1 MGSLK
6 PIFGNFDENGTRRKQ
21 TSDRIQKYKL
31 FREIFIYYY
40 VPSFEIQADIFMSL
54 ESI

>member
-1 MGSLK
+1 MPRK
-6 PIFGNFDENGTRRKQ
+6 TIFDSYILLGT
-21 TSDRIQKYKL
+21 
-31 FREIFIYYY
+31 